1 MYKKRIL
8 LTGFEPFGENTV
20 NTSYEAVKLVGDI
33 DGFDIK
39 KICLPVTW
47 GGAVSALYSAVDE
60 LEPDAVIMC
69 GLAASSNH
77 IRIERVGI
85 NLCGAIKDNEGKLP
99 SEAGERSIVA
109 NAPAAFF
116 STFDF
121 SSILA
126 SLKSENI
133 PATYSFSA
141 GTYICNL
148 ILYSMLYKDSI
159 EKPLRKTGF
168 IHVPNASEFVSSSG
182 VSLKEIAKAIEC
194 AIRNCI

>member
-1 MYKKRIL
+1 MDKKRIL

-47 GGAVSALYSAVDE
+47 DGAVSALYSAVDE
-60 LEPDAVIMC
+60 FEPDAVIMC
-69 GLAASSNH
+69 GLAASSSH

-85 NLCGAIKDNEGKLP
+85 NLCGAIKDNDGKLP
-99 SEAGERSIVA
+99 SEFGERSIVE
-109 NAPAAFF
+109 NAPTAFF

-121 SSILA
+121 SSVLS

-133 PATYSFSA
+133 PASYSFSA

-159 EKPLRKTGF
+159 EKSSRKTGF
-168 IHVPNASEFVSSSG
+168 VHVPNASEFVASSSI
-182 VSLKEIAKAIEC
+182 SLGEIVRAVEC
-194 AIRNCI
+194 VICHCV